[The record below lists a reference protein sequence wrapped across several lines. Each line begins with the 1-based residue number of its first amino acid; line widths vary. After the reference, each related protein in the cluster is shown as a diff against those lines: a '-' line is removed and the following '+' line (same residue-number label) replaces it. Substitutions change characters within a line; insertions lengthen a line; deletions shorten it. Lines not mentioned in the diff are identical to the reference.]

1 MKTKLLLF
9 LCLSV
14 WLTGNVYSQKASPD
28 RGRTWYD
35 FSEASSESKY
45 QYFSEGEHVLAEG
58 IWSNEQLLGLR
69 RSINENHQNDTLI
82 TIDMGNA
89 RFAGD
94 VQESLEGFFKGCIM
108 LESVILPDDV
118 YNGGVSL
125 KETFAG
131 CNKLTSLVNLSNLK
145 NITDLTAAFFNCAQ
159 LPDVALPSGN
169 QGSTVSFENTFN
181 GCHQLQAISNF
192 DKFNQVSS
200 YTSTFNECRLLET
213 ISIPTRRN
221 ADVTVD
227 ASSMFSGCKSL
238 TAINNFVNI
247 GNISS
252 FTSTFKGCTE
262 LSQITLPVP
271 TTESDSISFD
281 SVFYQCQNIWQAT
294 NLERYETA
302 TSFEAAFTD
311 CKSLQAVVLPKI
323 TNLRES
329 YSFSR
334 TFAGCESLTEIEN
347 MEYFTGTLNLSYAF
361 EGCANLRYILLG
373 NISDDA
379 DLTTNT
385 FTGCNLNCLKY
396 LPEGSDMPQAWR
408 RYGNFIIGNNAY
420 GDIILTDGYPFH
432 CPKSFILNEANRIS
446 YTRDFTGKFA
456 DDANGWNAI
465 CLPFYANVM
474 VDGVTKYPQM
484 NENDPNG
491 EFWLARQAEGVFI
504 TDEIALDYPSTS
516 YLIPYKPY
524 LIAFPGDEFGD
535 KSIEGRRITFVAYG
549 IEVTPEPTYG
559 IPAGPV
565 AFLTNY
571 AINEIDMNS
580 YQLFRG
586 AAGEEDYFAKTD
598 AQPLMPFY
606 SYLANMNAESGP
618 DKVKV
623 SGIRS
628 FSFPTGISAHKTQDL
643 QMYTREG
650 VLYINTDM
658 PGRLDVY
665 GIDGSLVRI
674 IEAAAGETVVNDLLP
689 GIYIVAGEKVVI
701 GK

>member
-9 LCLSV
+9 LCLSI
-14 WLTGNVYSQKASPD
+14 WLAGNVYSQKASPD

-45 QYFSEGEHVLAEG
+45 EYFSEGEHVLVEG
-58 IWSNEQLLGLR
+58 IWNREQFSGLR
-69 RSINENHQNDTLI
+69 RSINESYQNDTLI

-89 RFAGD
+89 RFTGD
-94 VQESLEGFFKGCIM
+94 MQESLEGFFKGCIM
-108 LESVILPDDV
+108 LESVILPDEV
-118 YNGGVSL
+118 YNGEISL
-125 KETFAG
+125 KETFTG
-131 CNKLTSLVNLSNLK
+131 CNKLTSIVNLGNLT
-145 NITDLTAAFFNCAQ
+145 NITDFAAAFLNCAE
-159 LPDVALPSGN
+159 LPGITLPSGN

-181 GCHQLQAISNF
+181 GCYQLQAISNF
-192 DKFNQVSS
+192 DAFDQVSS
-200 YTSTFNECRLLET
+200 YANTFNGCRFLET

-221 ADVTVD
+221 ADVVVD
-227 ASSMFSGCKSL
+227 ANGMFSGCESL
-238 TAINNFVNI
+238 TTIDNFVNI

-252 FTSTFKGCTE
+252 FTSTFKGCEE
-262 LSQITLPVP
+262 LSEIALPIP
-271 TTESDSISFD
+271 TAVADSISFD
-281 SVFYQCQNIWQAT
+281 SVFYQCESIWQVT

-311 CKSLQAVVLPKI
+311 CKYLQTITLPKI
-323 TNLRES
+323 TNLQER

-347 MEYFTGTLNLSYAF
+347 MEDFTGTLDLSYAF
-361 EGCANLRYILLG
+361 DGCANLRYVILASV
-373 NISDDA
+373 SDDA
-379 DLTTNT
+379 DLTTGT

-396 LPEGSDMPQAWR
+396 LPEGSTMPQAWR
-408 RYGNFIIGNNAY
+408 RYGNFIIGNKAY
-420 GDIILTDGYPFH
+420 GDIVLTDGYAFH
-432 CPKSFILNEANRIS
+432 CPKSFVLNEANRIS

-456 DDANGWNAI
+456 DGTNGWNAI
-465 CLPFYANVM
+465 CLPFYANVV

-491 EFWLARQAEGVFI
+491 DFWLARQAEGVAI
-504 TDEIALDYPSTS
+504 TDEITLDYPSTS
-516 YLIPYKPY
+516 YLMPYTPY
-524 LIAFPGDEFGD
+524 LIAFPGDEFGN
-535 KSIEGRRITFVAYG
+535 KSMEGKRITFVAYG
-549 IEVTPEPTYG
+549 VEVNPEAPSG
-559 IPAGPV
+559 IPAGPI

-571 AINEIDMNS
+571 AINEIDMSS

-586 AAGEEDYFAKTD
+586 TGEEDYFAKTD

-606 SYLANMNAESGP
+606 SYLVNMYVESEP

-628 FSFPTGISAHKTQDL
+628 FSFPTGISAHKVQNL

-650 VLYINTDM
+650 VLYINSDM
-658 PGRLDVY
+658 PGHIDVY

-674 IEAAAGETVVNDLLP
+674 IEAEAGETVVSDLLP
-689 GIYIVAGEKVVI
+689 GIYIVGGEKVVI
-701 GK
+701 GR